1 MTDTADKQKT
11 PARPAAEVRADIERE
26 RGELGASF
34 AELRTELD
42 EAIDESQRRAA
53 EVREKAKVIGPIV
66 AGVVVAAATARVLL
80 RRRSSRHD

>member
-11 PARPAAEVRADIERE
+11 PARPAAAVRADIERE

-66 AGVVVAAATARVLL
+66 AGVVVAAVTARALL
-80 RRRSSRHD
+80 KRRSSRRD